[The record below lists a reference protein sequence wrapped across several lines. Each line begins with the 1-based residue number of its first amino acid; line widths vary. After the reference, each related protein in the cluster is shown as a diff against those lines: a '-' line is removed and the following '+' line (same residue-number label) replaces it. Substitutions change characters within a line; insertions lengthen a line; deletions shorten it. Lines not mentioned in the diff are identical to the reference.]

1 MDADTYSTLYRD
13 AREALLQRKVS
24 DALTC
29 IRAMLYLDTPAPDT
43 AELDNLQTDYRLLLD
58 FMSRGGNDPQR
69 REIHRRIILRAFALL
84 EQIYRSSLLK
94 YGNGMI
100 APLLR
105 QMQNDPL
112 RNHPATLVAEASVRL
127 VEIAQSTGN
136 SMPGT
141 GERELESEREEWHI
155 RLFNAFA
162 TGEFLHTDEMQALA
176 KGLERLPV
184 TAGELT
190 LSALFLS
197 LWTCFDANK
206 ATVLLQLCESEIPE
220 LRVRALTGLVWTCI
234 GHSRQLTLHKEL
246 LKGISLLKDNP
257 TVRHELTLIQKQWYI
272 SLEAVRA
279 DKKMKEDILP
289 DLLGSKHFQRTRM
302 GFEEVDADLMDAL
315 NGKSD
320 EQSRKEEERLARN
333 MQEFMKMS
341 EEGIDINLGTFSSL
355 KKFPFFSLPANWFWP
370 FDEHRREVSQLFQD
384 NNGFMTR
391 SLNALLRYSGYCNS
405 DCYSLSLMLQQ
416 MPQQQRDL
424 IFTQIAGKM
433 EESGHTV
440 EDIPHYRKLL
450 PPARLYKRYFEDMY
464 RFFKLHPQR
473 KEFTDVFSL
482 DPLFS
487 NYPPLKELVWN
498 TEYIREMGNF
508 LMKLGYYKDAAVYW
522 EEYIKT
528 ECVTAEVLCKLG
540 YCYQKNKQPEKA
552 LLNYQQAD
560 LLEPDS
566 KWLYNQLRLCYADL
580 NLPDKEM
587 ECMLKLESME
597 PDNVKVLQETG
608 LCMMQAGLFEEAAN
622 RFYKLEFMGEKVWA
636 ASRAIA
642 WCLLK
647 QHKTAQ
653 AEKYY
658 ARIIGNGKARW
669 EDYLNAGHTAWTL
682 GKTEDAV
689 AFYRKYIEL
698 YNGNRKESGNALIP
712 FYNDRKE
719 LLEWGIDENDIDLMG
734 DIIFLES

>member
-1 MDADTYSTLYRD
+1 MDAETYSTLYRD

-24 DALTC
+24 EALAC
-29 IRAMLYLDTPAPDT
+29 IKAMLYLDNPAPDT
-43 AELDNLQTDYRLLLD
+43 TELDNLQTDYRLLLD
-58 FMSRGGNDPQR
+58 FMSHGGNDPQR
-69 REIHRRIILRAFALL
+69 REIHRRIVLRAFVLL
-84 EQIYRSSLLK
+84 EQAYRSSLLK
-94 YGNGMI
+94 YGNGML

-112 RNHPATLVAEASVRL
+112 HNQPTVLVAEASARL
-127 VEIAQSTGN
+127 AEIAQSTGHN
-136 SMPGT
+136 MLDT
-141 GERELESEREEWHI
+141 EKRTTLESEREEWHI
-155 RLFNAFA
+155 RLFNALA
-162 TGEFLHTDEMQALA
+162 TVEFLHTDEAQTLA
-176 KGLERLPV
+176 EGLERLPV
-184 TAGELT
+184 TTGELT
-190 LSALFLS
+190 LSALFLN

-206 ATVLLQLCESEIPE
+206 AAVLLQLCRSEIPE

-234 GHSRQLTLHKEL
+234 GHSRQLALHEDV

-257 TVRHELTLIQKQWYI
+257 TVRHELALIQKQWYI
-272 SLEAVRA
+272 SLETVRA
-279 DKKMKEDILP
+279 DKKMKEEILP
-289 DLLGSKHFQRTRM
+289 DLVRSKQFQRTRM

-315 NGKSD
+315 NGKGGG
-320 EQSRKEEERLARN
+320 QNRKEEERLARN
-333 MQEFMKMS
+333 MQEFMKMN

-355 KKFPFFSLPANWFWP
+355 KKIPFFGLPANWFWP
-370 FDEHRREVSQLFQD
+370 FDEHRRDVRQLFLD
-384 NNGFMTR
+384 NKGALMR
-391 SLNALLRYSGYCNS
+391 SLNALLKYSGYCNS
-405 DCYSLSLMLQQ
+405 DCYSLCLILQQ
-416 MPQQQRDL
+416 VPQQQREL

-433 EESGHTV
+433 EESGHTI
-440 EDIPHYRKLL
+440 EEIEFRGPL
-450 PPARLYKRYFEDMY
+450 PPARLYKQYFEDMY

-473 KEFTDVFSL
+473 KDFTDVFSL

-487 NYPPLKELVWN
+487 SYPPLKELVWD

-508 LMKLGYYKDAAVYW
+508 LMKLGYYRDAAAYW

-540 YCYQKNKQPEKA
+540 YCHQKNNQPEKA
-552 LLNYQQAD
+552 LLHYQQAD

-597 PDNVKVLQETG
+597 PDNTKVLQETG
-608 LCMMQAGLFEEAAN
+608 LCLMQAGRFEEAAN

-658 ARIIGNGKARW
+658 ARIIGSGKARW
-669 EDYLNAGHTAWTL
+669 EDYLNAGHTAWIL

-698 YNGNRKESGNALIP
+698 YNGKKESGNALIP

-719 LLEWGIDENDIDLMG
+719 LQEWGIDENDIDLMG
-734 DIIFLES
+734 DIISMEC

>member
-1 MDADTYSTLYRD
+1 MDTETYSTLYRD
-13 AREALLQRKVS
+13 AREALLQRKVA
-24 DALTC
+24 DALAC
-29 IRAMLYLDTPAPDT
+29 IKAMLYLDNPAPDT
-43 AELDNLQTDYRLLLD
+43 TELDNLQTNYRLLLD
-58 FMSRGGNDPQR
+58 FMSHGGNDPQR
-69 REIHRRIILRAFALL
+69 QEIHSHIVLRAFMLL
-84 EQIYRSSLLK
+84 EQAYRSSLLK

-100 APLLR
+100 APLLK

-112 RNHPATLVAEASVRL
+112 RNQPAALVAEASARL
-127 VEIAQSTGN
+127 AEIAQFASHNMQDTEK
-136 SMPGT
+136 GT
-141 GERELESEREEWHI
+141 ALESKREEWHI
-155 RLFNAFA
+155 RLFNALA
-162 TGEFLHTDEMQALA
+162 TEEFLHPDETQALA
-176 KGLERLPV
+176 EGLELLPV
-184 TAGELT
+184 TAGELA

-206 ATVLLQLCESEIPE
+206 AVVLLQLCESEIPE

-234 GHSRQLTLHKEL
+234 GHSRQLALHEDV
-246 LKGISLLKDNP
+246 LKGISLLKNNP

-272 SLEAVRA
+272 SLETVRA
-279 DKKMKEDILP
+279 DKKMKEEILP
-289 DLLGSKHFQRTRM
+289 DLVRSKQFQRTRM

-320 EQSRKEEERLARN
+320 GQSQKEEERLARN
-333 MQEFMKMS
+333 MQEFMKMN

-355 KKFPFFSLPANWFWP
+355 KKTPFFGLPANWFWP
-370 FDEHRREVSQLFQD
+370 FDEYRRDVRQLFLD
-384 NNGFMTR
+384 NKGTLMR
-391 SLNALLRYSGYCNS
+391 SLNALLKYSGYCNS
-405 DCYSLSLMLQQ
+405 DSYSLCLILQQ
-416 MPQQQRDL
+416 VPQQQREL

-433 EESGHTV
+433 EENGHTI
-440 EDIPHYRKLL
+440 EEIGLRGPL
-450 PPARLYKRYFEDMY
+450 PPVRLYKQYFEDMY

-487 NYPPLKELVWN
+487 NYPPLKELVWD

-508 LMKLGYYKDAAVYW
+508 LMKLGYYKDAAAYW
-522 EEYIKT
+522 EEYIKK

-540 YCYQKNKQPEKA
+540 YCHQKSNQPEKA
-552 LLNYQQAD
+552 LLHYQQAD

-580 NLPDKEM
+580 NLPDREL
-587 ECMLKLESME
+587 ECLLKLESME

-608 LCMMQAGLFEEAAN
+608 LCMMQAKRYEEAAN

-669 EDYLNAGHTAWTL
+669 EDYLNAGHTAWIL

-698 YNGNRKESGNALIP
+698 YNGRKESGNALIP

-719 LLEWGIDENDIDLMG
+719 LQEWGIEEIDIDLMG
-734 DIIFLES
+734 DIISMEH